1 MKILIKV
8 NIGIKVSYLKLK
20 QNSFEILCEEE
31 NVKIIT
37 VGEFK
42 VVQIFRLR
50 KYSFYEYP
58 LASEAGSG
66 DAEPGGSGQEG
77 RVCQGLYQVH
87 LLIQNPYCHL

>member
-1 MKILIKV
+1 MKILQIV

-50 KYSFYEYP
+50 KYSFY
-58 LASEAGSG
+58 
-66 DAEPGGSGQEG
+66 
-77 RVCQGLYQVH
+77 
-87 LLIQNPYCHL
+87 